1 MKVCRIRK
9 TEALAKSQEPKHIK
23 DSRKDSQRSVEI
35 SYSRKN
41 GVKEDLGRKFQL
53 KKTTKK
59 QQHHVYEPNAGK
71 LRKMTGKS

>member
-1 MKVCRIRK
+1 MPSESLQNKKNR
-9 TEALAKSQEPKHIK
+9 EALAKSQEPKHIK

-53 KKTTKK
+53 KKNT
-59 QQHHVYEPNAGK
+59 HHVYEPNAGK
-71 LRKMTGKS
+71 LRKMTRQS